1 MIGVEIPSLEYF
13 VNHNIYSGSKGKF
26 NFKIFP
32 GDSEMAVKVWTGP
45 FCLDCSE
52 VDEEKCFPISDDG
65 YRQMVAWVEEMSQK
79 D

>member
-1 MIGVEIPSLEYF
+1 MIEVEIPGLEYF

-32 GDSEMAVKVWTGP
+32 GDGEMIVKVWTGS

-52 VDEEKCFPISDDG
+52 VDEERSFPISDEG
-65 YRQMVAWVEEMSQK
+65 YQQMAVWVEGAAQK
-79 D
+79 G